1 MVISVMENSKSN
13 KCQLFFEVLILL
25 LGTANAVHYR
35 LVPENEE
42 IYTACPNQPS
52 NVKHITE
59 FFDVSELQTKDVG
72 DKILVSG
79 NVTSTWNF
87 NPTDH
92 IIGSAK
98 MYRYDRREWDNAF
111 YSISF
116 TDLCSEIFD
125 ERKHLYKFW
134 MKHVVNLQDIKAK
147 CVLRGVKFIHEP
159 FALDMNIDIA
169 AIVPTGRHK
178 VVLILKTIDK
188 EGQIREPTMCL
199 EIIGEVIKG

>member
-1 MVISVMENSKSN
+1 MENSMPN
-13 KCQLFFEVLILL
+13 KCQLFFEVLILF
-25 LGTANAVHYR
+25 LGTASAIHYR
-35 LVPENEE
+35 LVAENEE

-59 FFDVSELQTKDVG
+59 FVDVSELQTKDVG

-87 NPTDH
+87 NPTDR

-98 MYRYDRREWDNAF
+98 MYRYDRREWDTAF

-125 ERKHLYKFW
+125 VRKHVYKFW
-134 MKHVVNLQDIKAK
+134 MQYVVNLQDIKDK

-159 FALDMNIDIA
+159 FALDMNIDIN

-178 VVLILKTIDK
+178 AVVILKTIDK
-188 EGQIREPTMCL
+188 EGKIREPTMCL
-199 EIIGEVIKG
+199 EIIGELIKG